1 MTWHQTTLQHFQQ
14 YGTKQQLGA
23 LQWHNGNETVLCK
36 TKVQLNKEV
45 KGYKYIIRQEC
56 IC

>member
-1 MTWHQTTLQHFQQ
+1 MLQHFQQ

-23 LQWHNGNETVLCK
+23 LQWHNGNETVLSK